1 MKRFFRQSL
10 LYFKALFGWLD
21 PKLYLIMKIIDPS
34 LNMIFYSLLVKYVN
48 KSSDITPWIIG
59 NAFLLCTRNS
69 VFVVGSLLRNERF
82 QGTLELI
89 IASPANK
96 FLAFIARSFFNIFD
110 AAITVIV
117 GLLIGVFMFKIDL
130 SGINYFQFSLSILIA
145 MIGGMSIGL
154 VIGSIA
160 LVIREI
166 HMFLNVA
173 AMLLFILT
181 GASYPIERLPSFI
194 VVISRFIP
202 ITRSIEASRLVASKA
217 SSSLIYTLL
226 SEELLLSIFYI
237 TFGYFLFA
245 YFEKKSRVKA
255 SLDFY

>member
-1 MKRFFRQSL
+1 MRKFFRQSL

-21 PKLYLIMKIIDPS
+21 PKIYLIMKIIDPS
-34 LNMIFYSLLVKYVN
+34 LNMIFYSLLVKYVY

-69 VFVVGSLLRNERF
+69 VFVVGSLLRNERY
-82 QGTLELI
+82 QGTLKLI
-89 IASPANK
+89 VASPANK

-110 AAITVIV
+110 AALTVTI
-117 GLLIGVFMFKIDL
+117 GLLIGVFVFKIDL

-145 MIGGMSIGL
+145 MVGGMSIGL
-154 VIGSIA
+154 VLGSIA

-181 GASYPIERLPSFI
+181 GASYPIERLPNFA
-194 VVISRFIP
+194 VIISKLIP
-202 ITRSIEASRLVASKA
+202 ITRSIEASRMIAAKG
-217 SSSLIYTLL
+217 SSTLIYTLL
-226 SEELLLSIFYI
+226 SKELLLSMFYI
-237 TFGYFLFA
+237 FVAYFLFK
-245 YFEKKSRVKA
+245 YFEKKSRVDA
-255 SLDFY
+255 ALDAY